1 MAQDNPA
8 SRASKATPP
17 LKLTQHVRS
26 SVYSWIMK
34 LVLVYVLVLVVRHFF
49 HGDAPYFS
57 VYLMMPVFKWAA
69 SIFQVLLGYKP
80 TIIGMFEVL
89 GCFLCVSVGF
99 NVTPRVVRAI
109 MNRPPE
115 PAADRAARSALT
127 KSLIVLFVITPAIYF
142 AASYLRTIANGQN
155 PYDKPQGLLGSA
167 PSVKLIESSY
177 MSNRVVSG
185 NSAAGQLVLCV
196 EEHCVTDV
204 PEEEYQREK
213 AAAAPSTPSSQ
224 ASKSAPSTPSSV
236 VPSKPKAADKNAQ
249 KSSSNAVVAVD
260 IQSGQDLHAYSVM
273 KDLGKMQ
280 FLVFCGISLV
290 MASVGS
296 FFI

>member
-8 SRASKATPP
+8 SRASTKATPP
-17 LKLTQHVRS
+17 SKPVQHEQS
-26 SVYSWIMK
+26 SVYSWILK

-49 HGDAPYFS
+49 HGDAPYYS
-57 VYLMMPVFKWAA
+57 VSLMMPVFKWAA

-99 NVTPRVVRAI
+99 NVTPKVVRAI

-142 AASYLRTIANGQN
+142 AASYLRTMAHGQN
-155 PYDKPQGLLGSA
+155 PYAL
-167 PSVKLIESSY
+167 PSVKMIESSY
-177 MSNRVVSG
+177 VSNRVVSG
-185 NSAAGQLVLCV
+185 DSAVGQLVLCV
-196 EEHCVTDV
+196 EDHCVTDV

-224 ASKSAPSTPSSV
+224 ASKPAPSTPSSA

-260 IQSGQDLHAYSVM
+260 IQSGQDLYAYSVM